1 MLDLSTV
8 AAGGGSLLTF
18 RNGLFQAGPHS
29 AGAEPGP
36 SCYRKGGP
44 LAVTDA
50 NLVLGRLFPDY
61 FPKVSHSLSPP
72 TLALVVA
79 HVPSS
84 ITYLDLRQDRG
95 STSRSSSVR
104 QGFRRTA
111 QRNQRLQHLSRYRQG
126 LIPG

>member
-36 SCYRKGGP
+36 ASYMKGGP

-50 NLVLGRLFPDY
+50 NLILGRLFPDY
-61 FPKVSHSLSPP
+61 FPKVSHIVSLP
-72 TLALVVA
+72 TLASLGLTLYL
-79 HVPSS
+79 HPQ
-84 ITYLDLRQDRG
+84 LDLRQDRG
-95 STSRSSSVR
+95 STSRSRSVR
-104 QGFRRTA
+104 QGFRGTS
-111 QRNQRLQHLSRYRQG
+111 QRNQRLQRLSRYRQG
-126 LIPG
+126 SISG